1 MASNETSHLDHCDI
15 DQAALRPVS
24 LPPPQVLAQVA
35 LGTPL
40 LCDALRLARWSA
52 PETPVSEPGVPGP
65 ESARAA
71 IERFGLWPYG
81 LVRDR
86 GARLAWLRDLG
97 SAADAAEFMAP
108 WQAAVVLGM
117 IELDADRARPAPGL
131 EECVHDHEEVLDWW
145 RRLFEDAV
153 RCARGGLLDP
163 DPPESHRPELLPA
176 VLLRLYEGPDGARVP
191 LPSLATSAP
200 PFPGAPPLPLGPEPD
215 PDLVLHLL
223 WQLSDTGAVILSPS
237 RSGPWAPPQRCP
249 RSDGDD
255 GDGTDHGSG
264 TPHSPAAPD
273 PAGYPDVELTDLG
286 RYGVHRL
293 LLRRGVRA
301 PLAEDLAVTGA
312 PEFLDS
318 LARVSEGDRGALID
332 PWLARRT
339 PEEALEEIVLAVT
352 DPRLTLRRR
361 LGATVLHMVSSRLTP
376 RLRAMLRDADRVAAG
391 LAALVLLSS
400 RMLPQEEIDAV
411 LDRFGPWLVLDLAS
425 SARSG
430 AHDLTAALAF
440 AFPSG
445 LDTSLLENA
454 DRLWL
459 CGHPYTVSALE
470 AIGRLHRDPRVARA
484 AVGAAGRIRLRGL

>member
-1 MASNETSHLDHCDI
+1 MASNETSHLDRRGPGR
-15 DQAALRPVS
+15 AAVRPVS
-24 LPPPQVLAQVA
+24 LLRPQVLAQVA

-52 PETPVSEPGVPGP
+52 PATPVSGPGVPSP

-86 GARLAWLRDLG
+86 GARVAWLRGLG
-97 SAADAAEFMAP
+97 SASDAAEFMAP

-117 IELDADRARPAPGL
+117 IEVDTARARPAPGL
-131 EECVHDHEEVLDWW
+131 EDRVHDPEEVLDWW
-145 RRLFEDAV
+145 MRLFEDAV
-153 RCARGGLLDP
+153 RYARADLLDP
-163 DPPESHRPELLPA
+163 DPPRGHRPELLPA
-176 VLLRLYEGPDGARVP
+176 VLLRLYEGQDGARVP
-191 LPSLATSAP
+191 LASLATSAP
-200 PFPGAPPLPLGPEPD
+200 PFPGAPPLPAGPEPD

-223 WQLSDTGAVILSPS
+223 WQLSDTGAVILGTEQEAPPPADRAAGGDPGRGECADGPPASPS
-237 RSGPWAPPQRCP
+237 AQASGP
-249 RSDGDD
+249 
-255 GDGTDHGSG
+255 
-264 TPHSPAAPD
+264 PAH
-273 PAGYPDVELTDLG
+273 PDVELTDLG
-286 RYGVHRL
+286 RYGVRRL

-301 PLAEDLAVTGA
+301 PLAEDLAVTDA
-312 PEFLDS
+312 AEFLDS
-318 LARVSEGDRGALID
+318 LARVRPADQGALVD
-332 PWLARRT
+332 PWLARRS
-339 PEEALEEIVLAVT
+339 PEEALEEIVRAVA

-361 LGATVLHMVSSRLTP
+361 TGASVLHMVSSRLAG
-376 RLRAMLRDADRVAAG
+376 RLRAMLRAPDRVAAG

-425 SARSG
+425 AAGTG
-430 AHDLTAALAF
+430 ADDLAAALDF

-445 LDTSLLENA
+445 LDASLLESA

-459 CGHPYTVSALE
+459 CGHPDTVPALE

-484 AVGAAGRIRLRGL
+484 ARGAAGRTRLRGL